1 MKNEEV
7 SLSMAEESKV
17 MRINKIA
24 ILKSAD
30 LKLLFNEN

>member
-7 SLSMAEESKV
+7 SLSMAEETKV

-24 ILKSAD
+24 YLAFRSRVTAY
-30 LKLLFNEN
+30 